1 MENTN
6 YQMKSVD
13 ELTFSDDGMFQ
24 AVMHDPEIC
33 AEVVERLLHIKVN
46 HIDYPKLEKTIAPY
60 YSSKGVRLDVYIKD
74 SDKVIDVEIQ
84 NYKMEAPGKRTRYY
98 QSMVDI
104 DSLMKGQD
112 YSELKESYILFIC
125 KDDPFMD
132 PDKKNYGL
140 PCYTFRNICKEN
152 TTINLDDKTL
162 KVLYNASAYE
172 QEKDEKI
179 RNFLHYVYTNET
191 GEDDFSNRL
200 EETVKKLIEN
210 DKFRNDYLAM
220 NLHDRDI
227 TRMAKQE
234 GIAEG
239 MTKGIEQGAQQ
250 KAIEAAI
257 NLLRMKLGTP
267 EQIAQAQGLSLEK
280 VLELQEQLEKQKN
293 TKTP

>member
-1 MENTN
+1 MENSN
-6 YQMKSVD
+6 YHIKSVD
-13 ELTFSDDGMFQ
+13 ELTFTDDGMFQ

-33 AEVVERLLHIKVN
+33 TEVVERLLHIKVN
-46 HIDYPKLEKTIAPY
+46 YIDYPELEKTIAPY
-60 YSSKGVRLDVYIKD
+60 YSNKGIRLDVYIKD

-84 NYKMEAPGKRTRYY
+84 NYRMEAPGKRTRYY

-125 KDDPFMD
+125 KDDPFKD
-132 PDKKNYGL
+132 SNGRQFGL

-152 TTINLDDKTL
+152 NAVNLDDKTV

-172 QEKDEKI
+172 QEKDERI
-179 RNFLHYVYTNET
+179 RNFLHYVYTNKT
-191 GEDDFSNRL
+191 GQDDFSNRL

-239 MTKGIEQGAQQ
+239 ISQGAQQ
-250 KAIEAAI
+250 KAIDATI

-267 EQIAQAQGLSLEK
+267 EQIAQAQGLPLEK
-280 VLELQEQLEKQKN
+280 VLELQEQIKVTAKA
-293 TKTP
+293 

>member
-1 MENTN
+1 
-6 YQMKSVD
+6 
-13 ELTFSDDGMFQ
+13 
-24 AVMHDPEIC
+24 
-33 AEVVERLLHIKVN
+33 
-46 HIDYPKLEKTIAPY
+46 
-60 YSSKGVRLDVYIKD
+60 
-74 SDKVIDVEIQ
+74 
-84 NYKMEAPGKRTRYY
+84 MEAPGKRTRYY

-152 TTINLDDKTL
+152 STINLDDKTL

-239 MTKGIEQGAQQ
+239 MAKGIEQGALQ
-250 KAIEAAI
+250 KAIESAI
-257 NLLRMKLGTP
+257 ELLKEKIAPEVIAKCEKLP
-267 EQIAQAQGLSLEK
+267 LEK
-280 VLELQEQLEKQKN
+280 VLELQQQLEMP
-293 TKTP
+293 KTP

>member
-1 MENTN
+1 MDNSN
-6 YQMKSVD
+6 YHIKSVE

-46 HIDYPKLEKTIAPY
+46 HIDYPELEKTIAPY
-60 YSSKGVRLDVYIKD
+60 YSSKGIRIDVYIKD

-84 NYKMEAPGKRTRYY
+84 NYRMDAPGKRTRYY

-125 KDDPFMD
+125 KNDPFKD
-132 PDKKNYGL
+132 SNENYYGL
-140 PCYTFRNICKEN
+140 PCYTFKNICKEN
-152 TTINLDDKTL
+152 SSVNLDDKTI

-179 RNFLHYVYTNET
+179 RNFLHYVYTNKT
-191 GEDDFSNRL
+191 GQDDFSYRL
-200 EETVKKLIEN
+200 EKTVKKLIDN
-210 DKFRNDYLAM
+210 DKFRKDYLAM

-227 TRMAKQE
+227 TRQAKQE
-234 GIAEG
+234 GITE
-239 MTKGIEQGAQQ
+239 GAQQ
-250 KAIEAAI
+250 KAIEDAKAFYSNGVPI
-257 NLLRMKLGTP
+257 EIIAKSQNMTI
-267 EQIAQAQGLSLEK
+267 EQVKEIVKDVVRVTAEA
-280 VLELQEQLEKQKN
+280 
-293 TKTP
+293 

>member
-1 MENTN
+1 MKNSN
-6 YQMKSVD
+6 YHIKSVE

-46 HIDYPKLEKTIAPY
+46 HIDYPELEKTIAPY
-60 YSSKGVRLDVYIKD
+60 YSSKGIRIDVYIKD
-74 SDKVIDVEIQ
+74 SDKIIDVEIQ
-84 NYKMEAPGKRTRYY
+84 NYRMDTPGKRTRYY

-125 KDDPFMD
+125 KDDPFKD
-132 PDKKNYGL
+132 SNDKYYGL
-140 PCYTFRNICKEN
+140 PCYTFKNICKEN
-152 TTINLDDKTL
+152 SAVNLDDKTI

-191 GEDDFSNRL
+191 GQDDFSYRL
-200 EETVKKLIEN
+200 EETVKKLIDN
-210 DKFRNDYLAM
+210 DKFRKDYLAM

-227 TRMAKQE
+227 TRQAKQE
-234 GIAEG
+234 
-239 MTKGIEQGAQQ
+239 GIEQGAQQ
-250 KAIEAAI
+250 NAEETAK
-257 NLLRMKLGTP
+257 RML
-267 EQIAQAQGLSLEK
+267 QGNISLDETALYTGLPLEK
-280 VLELQEQLEKQKN
+280 VLELQESINNKA
-293 TKTP
+293 